1 MESSPAPL
9 QCQKKIDLL
18 ESNGF
23 KRGDISFPDNF
34 TRIRSLDNFFHIK
47 NSIPYHVVMTVN
59 IGQLEEMISQIDE
72 DNEYELNRI
81 KTNYI
86 KEFGINA
93 F

>member
-1 MESSPAPL
+1 MAFNPAPL
-9 QCQKKIDLL
+9 KCQKKIDLL

-59 IGQLEEMISQIDE
+59 IGQLEEMISRMDG

-81 KTNYI
+81 KKEYI
-86 KEFGINA
+86 KELG
-93 F
+93 